1 MLLEAAES
9 TRWVEPCVSPTEW
22 PPPSLPPSLPPH
34 AGRLLVTINEPSGP
48 FTASGAVI
56 LQTESPRN
64 ITVVTAH
71 TYEISCSSN
80 IGVTP
85 VWRHN
90 GSSVMSSPPI
100 SGTPGVYVRGPAN
113 QERVLVLQ
121 NITQSVVGTFVC
133 LEGNSQDADSA
144 TFIVTTGKGVQLA
157 KMLTALLLLLQQVK
171 VYSYHMI
178 GRVSNGVRLLWLGS
192 CDH

>member
-1 MLLEAAES
+1 M
-9 TRWVEPCVSPTEW
+9 
-22 PPPSLPPSLPPH
+22 
-34 AGRLLVTINEPSGP
+34 
-48 FTASGAVI
+48 I

-71 TYEISCSSN
+71 TYKISCSSN

-85 VWRHN
+85 VWRRN
-90 GSSVMSSPPI
+90 GSLVTSSQPI

-121 NITQSVVGTFVC
+121 NITQSVVGTYVC

-144 TFIVTTGKGVQLA
+144 TFIVTTGKGVQRLA
-157 KMLTALLLLLQQVK
+157 VFQGC
-171 VYSYHMI
+171 YS
-178 GRVSNGVRLLWLGS
+178 L
-192 CDH
+192 DHVITISTRRDSLFCFDKQLNLNHACPCGKE

>member
-1 MLLEAAES
+1 M
-9 TRWVEPCVSPTEW
+9 
-22 PPPSLPPSLPPH
+22 H
-34 AGRLLVTINEPSGP
+34 AGSLSVTINEPGGP

-80 IGVTP
+80 MGVTP

-90 GSSVMSSPPI
+90 GSLVANSQPI
-100 SGTPGVYVRGPAN
+100 GGTPGVYVREPAN
-113 QERVLVLQ
+113 HERVLVLQ
-121 NITQSVVGTFVC
+121 NVTQSVVGTYVC
-133 LEGNSQDADSA
+133 LEGASQDADSA
-144 TFIVTTGKGVQLA
+144 TFSVTTGKGIHLSHDWPCF
-157 KMLTALLLLLQQVK
+157 KP
-171 VYSYHMI
+171 
-178 GRVSNGVRLLWLGS
+178 RLLWLGS